1 MRIILLDD
9 HVLFG
14 KTLQKILGQDKEVEN
29 VSFVRSKEELMEEV
43 KTSVDD
49 LGTCGSII
57 LLDINLN
64 KLGIED
70 SFELAESIMNQYDH
84 AKIAFL
90 SGYNLPMYRKKAQE
104 IGAKGFFSKD
114 IDIKDL
120 VEGLKRISM
129 GIPCFGDEDEDD
141 VEKLT
146 VAETKILTLSAKGY
160 TREEIAELLKISNRT
175 VGRHLTN
182 IFDKLGA
189 KNINQAVAIAL
200 DKGHIP
206 PIY

>member
-14 KTLQKILGQDKEVEN
+14 KTLQRILSQEEGIESVDFVHSQD
-29 VSFVRSKEELMEEV
+29 ELMEKIKSHEMV
-43 KTSVDD
+43 SEEE
-49 LGTCGSII
+49 SIV

-70 SFELAESIMNQYDH
+70 SFGLAEELLNQYKNI
-84 AKIAFL
+84 KIAFL

-104 IGAKGFFSKD
+104 IGAKGFFSKE

-120 VEGLKRISM
+120 VEGLRLITK
-129 GIPCFGDEDEDD
+129 GIPCFGKREEELI
-141 VEKLT
+141 EKLT
-146 VAETKILTLSAKGY
+146 DAEVKILTLSAKGY
-160 TREEIAELLKISNRT
+160 SREEIAEELNISNRT

-200 DKGHIP
+200 DMGHIP
-206 PIY
+206 PLY